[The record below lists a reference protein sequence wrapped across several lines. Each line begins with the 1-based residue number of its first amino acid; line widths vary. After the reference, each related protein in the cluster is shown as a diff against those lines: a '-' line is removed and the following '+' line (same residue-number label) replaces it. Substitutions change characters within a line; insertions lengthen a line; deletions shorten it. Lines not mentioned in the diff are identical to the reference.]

1 MTSSSLPPASSPF
14 VVLAAA
20 SPSEQRHAWR
30 ATHPFWGRGLTLAQY
45 IAREEHL
52 LTHTTLAR
60 DGGLTPWILT
70 TTTSGDDDPR
80 PVLSSCETL
89 AKRAIVASPD
99 GSSVTDVVAHGVASV
114 FTEPGYRSRGYAG
127 RMMELLGA
135 ALARREEASPGAAR
149 FSVLFSDIGPRFY
162 ANHQWKPMGNMHLA
176 FPVGGGGGGGGSG
189 VPSTSTPARVTELTD
204 QHLEALT
211 ARDEQLLRAQ
221 LSQPIAAGARHTVR
235 VAVLPDYATLE
246 WHFRREDHH
255 MLGNLPGPA
264 TPRVRGALYT
274 PPTPGNDTGDTR
286 RRVWGFWVRSRSDG
300 GSSSSSS
307 SSAPVVTVLHFLR
320 LVVEND
326 AQTSDEELA
335 AALDGIIEVARRE
348 AAGCG
353 ASSVEMWNPSTRVA
367 AVFRERLPQLQGRIV
382 QRDES
387 SLASLRWFGAGSVD
401 DVEWVAN
408 EKFAWC

>member
-1 MTSSSLPPASSPF
+1 MTSPLPSAASPS
-14 VVLAAA
+14 VVLAVA

-30 ATHPFWGRGLTLAQY
+30 ATHPSWGRGLTLAQY
-45 IAREEHL
+45 LAREEYL
-52 LTHTTLAR
+52 LTTALAR

-70 TTTSGDDDPR
+70 TTTTTVTDSPR

-89 AKRAIVASPD
+89 KKRALVASPD

-114 FTEPGYRSRGYAG
+114 FTEQGHRSRGYAG
-127 RMMELLGA
+127 RMMALLGA
-135 ALARREEASPGAAR
+135 ELARREAALPGAAR

-162 ANHQWKPMGNMHLA
+162 ANHQWNPMGNTHLA
-176 FPVGGGGGGGGSG
+176 FPVGGGGGGGG
-189 VPSTSTPARVTELTD
+189 VPSTSTPDARITELTD

-221 LSQPIAAGARHTVR
+221 LSRPIAAAAAAAARHTLR
-235 VAVLPDYATLE
+235 VAVLPDCATLE
-246 WHFRREDHH
+246 WHFRREDN
-255 MLGNLPGPA
+255 MLPGNLLGSAPA
-264 TPRVRGALYT
+264 RVRGALYT
-274 PPTPGNDTGDTR
+274 PPPGDNDDNDA

-300 GSSSSSS
+300 GSSSSS
-307 SSAPVVTVLHFLR
+307 PVVTVLHFLR
-320 LVVEND
+320 LVVEDD
-326 AQTSDEELA
+326 ARTSDEELA
-335 AALDGIIEVARRE
+335 AALGGIMEVARRE

-353 ASSVEMWNPSTRVA
+353 ASSVEMWNPSAMVT
-367 AVFRERLPQLQGRIV
+367 AVFRERLPQLEGSIV

>member
-1 MTSSSLPPASSPF
+1 MTSSLPSAASPS
-14 VVLAAA
+14 VVLAVA

-30 ATHPFWGRGLTLAQY
+30 ATHPSWGRGLTLAQY
-45 IAREEHL
+45 LAREENL
-52 LTHTTLAR
+52 VTTALAR

-70 TTTSGDDDPR
+70 TATDSPR

-89 AKRAIVASPD
+89 KKRAIVASPD

-114 FTEPGYRSRGYAG
+114 FTEQRHRSRGYAG
-127 RMMELLGA
+127 RMMALLGA
-135 ALARREEASPGAAR
+135 ELARREEAEPGAAR

-162 ANHQWKPMGNMHLA
+162 ANHQWKPMGNTHLA
-176 FPVGGGGGGGGSG
+176 FPVGGG
-189 VPSTSTPARVTELTD
+189 VPSTSTPARITELTD

-211 ARDEQLLRAQ
+211 ARDEELLRAQ
-221 LSQPIAAGARHTVR
+221 LSRPIAAAARHTLR
-235 VAVLPDYATLE
+235 VAVLPDCATLE
-246 WHFRREDHH
+246 WHFRREDH
-255 MLGNLPGPA
+255 MLGDLLGSAPA
-264 TPRVRGALYT
+264 RVRGALYT
-274 PPTPGNDTGDTR
+274 PPPGNNDDDDNDDA

-300 GSSSSSS
+300 GSS
-307 SSAPVVTVLHFLR
+307 PVVTVLHFLR
-320 LVVEND
+320 LVVEDD
-326 AQTSDEELA
+326 ARTSDEELA
-335 AALDGIIEVARRE
+335 AALDGIMEVARRE

-353 ASSVEMWNPSTRVA
+353 GSSVEMWNPSARVT
-367 AVFRERLPQLQGRIV
+367 AVFRERLPQLEGRIV

>member
-1 MTSSSLPPASSPF
+1 MTSSLPSTASPS
-14 VVLAAA
+14 VVLAVA

-30 ATHPFWGRGLTLAQY
+30 ATHPSWGRGLTLAQY
-45 IAREEHL
+45 FAREEYL
-52 LTHTTLAR
+52 LTTALAR

-70 TTTSGDDDPR
+70 TTTTDSPR

-89 AKRAIVASPD
+89 KKRAIVASPD

-114 FTEPGYRSRGYAG
+114 FTEQGYRSRGYAG
-127 RMMELLGA
+127 RMMALLGA
-135 ALARREEASPGAAR
+135 ELARREEASPGAAR

-162 ANHQWKPMGNMHLA
+162 ANHQWKPMGNTHLA
-176 FPVGGGGGGGGSG
+176 FPVGGGGGGG
-189 VPSTSTPARVTELTD
+189 VPSTSKPAARITELTD

-221 LSQPIAAGARHTVR
+221 LSRPIAAAARHTLR
-235 VAVLPDYATLE
+235 VAVLPDCATLE
-246 WHFRREDHH
+246 WHFRREDH
-255 MLGNLPGPA
+255 MLLGDLLGSAPA
-264 TPRVRGALYT
+264 RVRGALYT
-274 PPTPGNDTGDTR
+274 PPPGNNEADDNDDNDDDA

-300 GSSSSSS
+300 GSSSQ
-307 SSAPVVTVLHFLR
+307 VVTVLHFLR
-320 LVVEND
+320 LVVEDD
-326 AQTSDEELA
+326 ARTSDEELA
-335 AALDGIIEVARRE
+335 AALDGIMEVARRE

-353 ASSVEMWNPSTRVA
+353 GSSVEMWNPSARVT
-367 AVFRERLPQLQGRIV
+367 AVFRERLPQLEGRIV

>member
-1 MTSSSLPPASSPF
+1 MTSSLPSTTSPS
-14 VVLAAA
+14 VVLAVA

-30 ATHPFWGRGLTLAQY
+30 ATHPSWGRGLTLAQY
-45 IAREEHL
+45 LAREENL
-52 LTHTTLAR
+52 VTTALAR

-70 TTTSGDDDPR
+70 TTTATDSPR

-89 AKRAIVASPD
+89 KKRAIVASPD

-114 FTEPGYRSRGYAG
+114 FTEQRHRSRGYAG
-127 RMMELLGA
+127 RMMALLGA
-135 ALARREEASPGAAR
+135 ELARREEASPGAAR

-162 ANHQWKPMGNMHLA
+162 ANHQWKPMGNTHLA
-176 FPVGGGGGGGGSG
+176 FPVGGGGGG
-189 VPSTSTPARVTELTD
+189 VPSTSTPARITELTD
-204 QHLEALT
+204 QHLEALA

-221 LSQPIAAGARHTVR
+221 LSRPIAAAAAAAARHTLR
-235 VAVLPDYATLE
+235 VAVLPDCATLE
-246 WHFRREDHH
+246 WHFRREDH
-255 MLGNLPGPA
+255 MLGDLLGSAPA
-264 TPRVRGALYT
+264 RVRGALYT
-274 PPTPGNDTGDTR
+274 PPPGNDDDDDNDA

-300 GSSSSSS
+300 GSS
-307 SSAPVVTVLHFLR
+307 PVVTVLHFLR
-320 LVVEND
+320 LVVEDD
-326 AQTSDEELA
+326 ARTSDEELA
-335 AALDGIIEVARRE
+335 AALDGIMEVARRE

-353 ASSVEMWNPSTRVA
+353 GSSVEMWNPSARVA
-367 AVFRERLPQLQGRIV
+367 AVFRERLPRLEGRIV